1 MISHNQPEVPAILP
15 FNSYFVTVDLSR
27 VGCNLRPIKDCLS
40 RFPDVLQVHAN
51 AWIVTVLCDGKELFA
66 TLQEAL
72 PEGGRLWMSD
82 TSSACGWIAGDYRT
96 CLQIKQ
102 RIRT

>member
-1 MISHNQPEVPAILP
+1 MNTLNHPEVPANQP

-27 VGCNLRPIKDCLS
+27 VGHNMRPIEDCLS

-51 AWIVTVLCDGKELFA
+51 AWIVTTLSNGEELFA
-66 TLQEAL
+66 TLQAAI
-72 PEGGRLWMSD
+72 PDGGRLWMSD

-96 CLQIKQ
+96 NLQIRQ
-102 RIRT
+102 RIAK